1 MPGYLIL
8 GCRATGMRIRTFTG
22 RAVVP
27 NILPT
32 VTASAVL
39 LGLRGVASHS
49 VYGLFLAAAAGC
61 VTYLVTYFLTGATRG
76 EKHRA
81 FAFVTRPL
89 PRRWRPDVVHVG
101 PLSHDDPGA

>member
-1 MPGYLIL
+1 
-8 GCRATGMRIRTFTG
+8 MRIRTFAR

-32 VTASAVL
+32 VTCAAVL
-39 LGLRGVASHS
+39 FALHGVASHS

-61 VTYLVTYFLTGATRG
+61 VTYVVTYFLTGATRG
-76 EKHRA
+76 EKHRG

-89 PRRWRPDVVHVG
+89 PRRWRPDVVPVG
-101 PLSHDDPGA
+101 PMSHDDPVA